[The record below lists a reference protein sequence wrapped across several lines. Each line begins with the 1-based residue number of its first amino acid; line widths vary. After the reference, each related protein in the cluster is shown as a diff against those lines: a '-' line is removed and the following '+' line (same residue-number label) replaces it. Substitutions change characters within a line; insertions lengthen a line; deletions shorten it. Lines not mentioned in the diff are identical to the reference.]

1 MEFGM
6 WNAAE
11 VFLPNT
17 DLALLVLRLAL
28 GIIFLAHG
36 PMKLTKTKE
45 MAQGMGLS
53 ELQVRSLG
61 IGEVVGS
68 ALVLLGI
75 WPRVGAG
82 IFMVVM
88 LGAIYFKSQKW
99 DKNFSGQGGWEFEF
113 MILAAAFAV
122 FLAGAGAYRLF

>member
-1 MEFGM
+1 MIE
-6 WNAAE
+6 
-11 VFLPNT
+11 FLPLNV

-28 GIIFLAHG
+28 GIVFLAHG

-45 MAQGMGLS
+45 MVAGMGLS
-53 ELQVRSLG
+53 ELQVRSIG

-82 IFMVVM
+82 IFMIVM

-99 DKNFSGQGGWEFEF
+99 KKNFSGDNGWEFEF
-113 MILAAAFAV
+113 MLLAAAFAIV
-122 FLAGAGAYRLF
+122 LAGGGTYRLF